1 LKKVND
7 KTRRIIPLLVA
18 MVCFV
23 ASALAQ
29 PFTLQDAEN
38 RARKGYPLIRQQGL
52 IEKTSTLTVS
62 NLAKGYVP
70 QLMLGGQASYQ
81 SDVTKVSIP
90 NAPFVVEPPSKDQY
104 RVTMDVSQ
112 LIYDGGL
119 IRNQQQLTQLQ
130 AVSESSKLELEMYKL
145 QERVD
150 QLYCSILFVDAQLD
164 QLKLVGSDI
173 QTGIKK
179 VSAQLENGV
188 AFKSA
193 LNSLK
198 AEALKLDQ
206 RSIELAA
213 TRKGLIDIL
222 GVLTDTVFT
231 ENVQLETP
239 DLNRFNPAGSINKQ
253 LDVFKSQAQLNT
265 RQLDLLR
272 SKSLPKASAFLQAGY
287 GRPGLNMLRNEFQ
300 WFSIGGLRLN
310 WSISNLYTAKNEK
323 ELNAV
328 GATTIA
334 LQQETYLKNANAQV
348 RQQLAEVEKFRQL
361 METDKGII
369 ELRTAVKE
377 AAAAQLEAGVIT
389 ASDYVREVN
398 AEDQARQALKAHE
411 LQWLQSS
418 MQLEIIRGKQ

>member
-1 LKKVND
+1 MND
-7 KTRRIIPLLVA
+7 TYRKIIPFLLA
-18 MVCFV
+18 MVCFGAAGV
-23 ASALAQ
+23 AQ

-38 RARKGYPLIRQQGL
+38 RARKGYPLIKQQGL
-52 IEKTSTLTVS
+52 LEKTATLTVN

-119 IRNQQQLTQLQ
+119 IRNQQKISQLQ
-130 AVSESSKLELEMYKL
+130 SATESSRIELEMYKL

-150 QLYCSILFVDAQLD
+150 QLYCSILFVDAQMD
-164 QLKLVGSDI
+164 QLKLVQSDI

-206 RSIELAA
+206 RGIELISM
-213 TRKGLIDIL
+213 RKGLVDVMGI
-222 GVLTDTVFT
+222 LTDTILT
-231 ENVQLETP
+231 ENVQLVTP
-239 DLNRFNPAGSINKQ
+239 ELKRFSPAGSMNKQ

-265 RQLDLLR
+265 SQLNLLR

-328 GATTIA
+328 AATSIA
-334 LQQETYLKNANAQV
+334 VQQETYLKNANAQV

-361 METDKGII
+361 IETDKGII

-411 LQWLQSS
+411 LQWLQAS